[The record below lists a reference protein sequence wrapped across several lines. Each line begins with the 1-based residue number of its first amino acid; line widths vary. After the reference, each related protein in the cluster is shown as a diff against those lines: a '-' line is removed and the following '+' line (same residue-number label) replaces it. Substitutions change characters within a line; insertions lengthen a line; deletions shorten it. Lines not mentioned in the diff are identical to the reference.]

1 MKKNRHQEQADD
13 AERIAR
19 QQASEPDSET
29 TVNES
34 QAAAAERGPV
44 TEGQAE
50 TAPASETESRLAK
63 CEADFKELSDRYL
76 RLMAEYDNFRK
87 RTQKEREALY
97 ADSVIAVVKEWL
109 PVIDNLDRAEQAA
122 QAAEGESA
130 RRIAD
135 GVLLILKQVS
145 ETLNRLSVQE
155 IDCLGQ
161 TFDPGI
167 SDAVMHVEDDSVGPS
182 TVVEVLQKGY
192 RRDERVIRHSMVKV
206 AN

>member
-19 QQASEPDSET
+19 QQESEPDSET
-29 TVNES
+29 LAGS
-34 QAAAAERGPV
+34 QPAVDERSAA
-44 TEGQAE
+44 TEGQTE
-50 TAPASETESRLAK
+50 TAAVSELEARLVK
-63 CEADFKELSDRYL
+63 SEADFKELTDRYL
-76 RLMAEYDNFRK
+76 RLMAEYDNFRR

-97 ADSVIAVVKEWL
+97 ADSVVSVVKEWL

-122 QAAEGESA
+122 LAAEGESA

-135 GVLLILKQVS
+135 GVLLILKQAS

-155 IDCLGQ
+155 IDCLGK

>member
-29 TVNES
+29 
-34 QAAAAERGPV
+34 AAEGGPAVADERGPV
-44 TEGQAE
+44 AEGQAE
-50 TAPASETESRLAK
+50 TAKYSELEARLAK
-63 CEADFKELSDRYL
+63 SENDLKELSDRYL
-76 RLMAEYDNFRK
+76 RLMAEYDNFRR

-97 ADSVIAVVKEWL
+97 ADSVVAVVKEWL

-122 QAAEGESA
+122 LSAEGESA

-145 ETLNRLSVQE
+145 ETLARLSVQE
-155 IDCLGQ
+155 IDCLGK
-161 TFDPGI
+161 TFDPDI

-182 TVVEVLQKGY
+182 TVVEVFQKGY